1 MGHKSQGGA
10 PKDTSG
16 AITVAKWDAAGR
28 EGIDIILMRI
38 PTGERLREC
47 SRSPGR
53 SSGAEELGSW
63 ASESGVGESVNREG
77 ELLPAFTPL
86 PLWQIDFP
94 VPLFHIC
101 IHHGPGPS
109 CARVHT

>member
-10 PKDTSG
+10 AKDTYD
-16 AITVAKWDAAGR
+16 AITVGKQAAAGI

-38 PTGERLREC
+38 PTEERPREC
-47 SRSPGR
+47 SRPPRRSSALEKLESWDRESGAGGSGGR
-53 SSGAEELGSW
+53 SLACLYTSAF
-63 ASESGVGESVNREG
+63 VTNRFPAP
-77 ELLPAFTPL
+77 LL
-86 PLWQIDFP
+86 FP
-94 VPLFHIC
+94 IC